1 MAEGRPL
8 RDWNK
13 PSPPGWEAGAFL
25 RLPIEFVTNGW
36 YNRKASAGRKGG
48 RGVNVGT
55 RLAAAVCAAALCAGC
70 AGLPGTE
77 RASVEELLRAPRLEG
92 DYGEIQAAL
101 DGWLGQ
107 SAQLRYPLNGELLS
121 PFLMGDFDGDGVQD
135 AAVLYTATD
144 VPNICLAV
152 LQKDD
157 AGAWQVQDAVE
168 GLTDTVDTVRFAR
181 LQEGG
186 ADQIVV
192 GYTAQ
197 QADSYLA
204 VYAYQDGEID
214 DILAEPYDQ
223 YLVEDITGTGYE
235 DLLVLDTDAQGAS
248 QIKLLTSDREGG
260 FRQAA
265 VMGLSA
271 DRYTGC
277 ASLAAGMGA
286 YGGQYLVL
294 DGWTGVSGA
303 NLASVLLRYNEQT
316 QQMEPARQIGA
327 DALYEASLRNVPD
340 LTSRDLDRD
349 GVVEIPTQPEGAG
362 LINMDQ
368 GRRMDFILWM
378 DYTSAQPRKSFGL
391 LDEELGFY
399 LELPM
404 EWYGILMLTDGP
416 AEDTVEL
423 RSQDGEQLYLTVRVT
438 GLADRTSGW
447 TRLGVVS
454 NRLVQAQFGPDAA
467 LNDPLYRLS
476 RSFYIL

>member
-13 PSPPGWEAGAFL
+13 LPPPGWEAGAFL

-36 YNRKASAGRKGG
+36 YNRKASAGRKGE

>member
-1 MAEGRPL
+1 M
-8 RDWNK
+8 
-13 PSPPGWEAGAFL
+13 
-25 RLPIEFVTNGW
+25 
-36 YNRKASAGRKGG
+36 
-48 RGVNVGT
+48 NVGT

-157 AGAWQVQDAVE
+157 AGAWQVQDVVE

>member
-48 RGVNVGT
+48 
-55 RLAAAVCAAALCAGC
+55 AAVCAAALCAGC

>member
-1 MAEGRPL
+1 M
-8 RDWNK
+8 
-13 PSPPGWEAGAFL
+13 
-25 RLPIEFVTNGW
+25 
-36 YNRKASAGRKGG
+36 
-48 RGVNVGT
+48 NVGT

-152 LQKDD
+152 LQKDG

-316 QQMEPARQIGA
+316 QQMEAARQIGA

-340 LTSRDLDRD
+340 LTRRDLDRD

>member
-1 MAEGRPL
+1 MAEGWPL

-13 PSPPGWEAGAFL
+13 LPPPGWEAGAFL

-399 LELPM
+399 LELPI

>member
-1 MAEGRPL
+1 M
-8 RDWNK
+8 
-13 PSPPGWEAGAFL
+13 S
-25 RLPIEFVTNGW
+25 
-36 YNRKASAGRKGG
+36 
-48 RGVNVGT
+48 
-55 RLAAAVCAAALCAGC
+55 
-70 AGLPGTE
+70 
-77 RASVEELLRAPRLEG
+77 
-92 DYGEIQAAL
+92 
-101 DGWLGQ
+101 
-107 SAQLRYPLNGELLS
+107 
-121 PFLMGDFDGDGVQD
+121 DFDGDGVQD
-135 AAVLYTATD
+135 AAVLYTAAD

-152 LQKDD
+152 LQKDAD
-157 AGAWQVQDAVE
+157 GLWQVQDAVE

-186 ADQIVV
+186 ANQILV

-204 VYAYQDGEID
+204 VYAYQEGKIEA
-214 DILAEPYDQ
+214 ILAEPYDQ
-223 YLVEDITGTGYE
+223 YLIENITGTGYE
-235 DLLVLDTDAQGAS
+235 DLVVMDTDAEGAS
-248 QIKLLTSDREGG
+248 RIKLLTSDREGS

-271 DRYTGC
+271 DRFTGC

-294 DGWTGVSGA
+294 DGWTGVTGS
-303 NLASVLLRYNEQT
+303 NLASVLLRYNEKT
-316 QQMEPARQIGA
+316 QKMEPARQIGA

-404 EWYGILMLTDGP
+404 EWYGNPDADRRPGGGHGGTAQPGRVPAVSDGAGDQHRGPDPRLDPPGGGVQPPGAGPVRAGRPADGP
-416 AEDTVEL
+416 AVPAVPL
-423 RSQDGEQLYLTVRVT
+423 VLYLVRRETDGKSMVVEDEASIREVIALNLRRS
-438 GLADRTSGW
+438 GMEVLEAGSAEVALA
-447 TRLGVVS
+447 L
-454 NRLVQAQFGPDAA
+454 LEQAQDCSAA
-467 LNDPLYRLS
+467 S
-476 RSFYIL
+476 WM

>member
-1 MAEGRPL
+1 ML
-8 RDWNK
+8 
-13 PSPPGWEAGAFL
+13 
-25 RLPIEFVTNGW
+25 
-36 YNRKASAGRKGG
+36 AGRGG

>member
-1 MAEGRPL
+1 M
-8 RDWNK
+8 K
-13 PSPPGWEAGAFL
+13 GW
-25 RLPIEFVTNGW
+25 V
-36 YNRKASAGRKGG
+36 
-48 RGVNVGT
+48 

-70 AGLPGTE
+70 ALPGAE

-101 DGWLGQ
+101 DSWLGQ
-107 SAQLRYPLNGELLS
+107 SAQLRYPLNGDLLS
-121 PFLMGDFDGDGVQD
+121 PFLMSDFDGDGVQD
-135 AAVLYTATD
+135 AAVLYTAAD

-152 LQKDD
+152 LQKDGE
-157 AGAWQVQDAVE
+157 GAWQVQDAVE
-168 GLTDTVDTVRFAR
+168 GLTDTVDAVQFAR

-186 ADQIVV
+186 ANQILV

-204 VYAYQDGEID
+204 VYAYQDGAIE

-223 YLVEDITGTGYE
+223 YLIEDITGTGYE
-235 DLLVLDTDAQGAS
+235 DLLVMDTDAEGAS

-271 DRYTGC
+271 DRFTGC

-294 DGWTGVSGA
+294 DGWTGVSGT
-303 NLASVLLRYNEQT
+303 NLASVLLRYNEKT

-349 GVVEIPTQPEGAG
+349 GVVEIPTQ
-362 LINMDQ
+362 
-368 GRRMDFILWM
+368 FILWM

-404 EWYGILMLTDGP
+404 EWYGTLMLTDGP
-416 AEDTVEL
+416 EEDSVEL

-438 GLADRTSGW
+438 SIADRTSGW

-454 NRLVQAQFGPDAA
+454 SRLVQAQFGPGVQLMDQ
-467 LNDPLYRLS
+467 LYRLS
-476 RSFYIL
+476 RSLYIL

>member
-1 MAEGRPL
+1 M
-8 RDWNK
+8 K
-13 PSPPGWEAGAFL
+13 GW
-25 RLPIEFVTNGW
+25 V
-36 YNRKASAGRKGG
+36 
-48 RGVNVGT
+48 

-70 AGLPGTE
+70 ALPGAE

-101 DGWLGQ
+101 DSWLGQ
-107 SAQLRYPLNGELLS
+107 SAQLRYPLNGDLLS
-121 PFLMGDFDGDGVQD
+121 PFLMSDFDGDGVQD
-135 AAVLYTATD
+135 AAVLYTAAD

-152 LQKDD
+152 LQKDGE
-157 AGAWQVQDAVE
+157 GAWQVQDAVE
-168 GLTDTVDTVRFAR
+168 GLTDTVDAVQFAR

-186 ADQIVV
+186 ANQILV

-204 VYAYQDGEID
+204 VYAYQDGAIE

-223 YLVEDITGTGYE
+223 YLIEDITGTGYE
-235 DLLVLDTDAQGAS
+235 DLLVMDTDAEGAS

-271 DRYTGC
+271 DRFTGC

-294 DGWTGVSGA
+294 DGWTGVSGT
-303 NLASVLLRYNEQT
+303 NLASVLLRYNEKT

-349 GVVEIPTQPEGAG
+349 GATETVLRLVLDSGAHHG
-362 LINMDQ
+362 WEVLRQ
-368 GRRMDFILWM
+368 GEDGTVYGYILTPGEM
-378 DYTSAQPRKSFGL
+378 
-391 LDEELGFY
+391 
-399 LELPM
+399 LELKSDGSYCYSYSTSSGFGRM
-404 EWYGILMLTDGP
+404 FFADTDASGRP
-416 AEDTVEL
+416 QHSRGTAPNGSVDTVTDA
-423 RSQDGEQLYLTVRVT
+423 DGSVHTDWYLDYQAVT
-438 GLADRTSGW
+438 QEEYEAVLAIQQRKE
-447 TRLGVVS
+447 
-454 NRLVQAQFGPDAA
+454 DALWYPFSKDDLEPF
-467 LNDPLYRLS
+467 LNH
-476 RSFYIL
+476 

>member
-1 MAEGRPL
+1 M
-8 RDWNK
+8 K
-13 PSPPGWEAGAFL
+13 GWV
-25 RLPIEFVTNGW
+25 RLT
-36 YNRKASAGRKGG
+36 
-48 RGVNVGT
+48 
-55 RLAAAVCAAALCAGC
+55 AAVCAAALCAGC
-70 AGLPGTE
+70 ALPGAE

-101 DGWLGQ
+101 DSWLGQ
-107 SAQLRYPLNGELLS
+107 SAQLRYPLNGDLLS
-121 PFLMGDFDGDGVQD
+121 PFLMSDFDGDGVQD
-135 AAVLYTATD
+135 AAVLYTAAD

-152 LQKDD
+152 LQKDEE
-157 AGAWQVQDAVE
+157 GAWQVQDAVE
-168 GLTDTVDTVRFAR
+168 GLTDTVDAVQFAR

-186 ADQIVV
+186 ANQILV

-204 VYAYQDGEID
+204 VYAYQDGAIE

-223 YLVEDITGTGYE
+223 YLIEDITGTGYE
-235 DLLVLDTDAQGAS
+235 DLLVMDTDAEGAS

-271 DRYTGC
+271 DRFTGC

-294 DGWTGVSGA
+294 DGWTGVSGT
-303 NLASVLLRYNEQT
+303 NLASVLLRYNEKT

-404 EWYGILMLTDGP
+404 EWYGTLMLTDGP
-416 AEDTVEL
+416 EEDSVEL

-438 GLADRTSGW
+438 SIADRTSGW

-454 NRLVQAQFGPDAA
+454 NRLVQAQFGPGVQLMDQ
-467 LNDPLYRLS
+467 LYRLS
-476 RSFYIL
+476 RSLYIL

>member
-1 MAEGRPL
+1 M
-8 RDWNK
+8 K
-13 PSPPGWEAGAFL
+13 GWV
-25 RLPIEFVTNGW
+25 RLT
-36 YNRKASAGRKGG
+36 
-48 RGVNVGT
+48 
-55 RLAAAVCAAALCAGC
+55 AAVCAAALCAGC
-70 AGLPGTE
+70 ALPGAE

-101 DGWLGQ
+101 DSWLGQ
-107 SAQLRYPLNGELLS
+107 SAQLRYPLNGDLLS
-121 PFLMGDFDGDGVQD
+121 PFLMSDFDGDGVQD
-135 AAVLYTATD
+135 AAVLYTAAD

-152 LQKDD
+152 LQKDGE
-157 AGAWQVQDAVE
+157 GAWQVQDAVE
-168 GLTDTVDTVRFAR
+168 GLTDTVDAVQFAR

-186 ADQIVV
+186 ANQILV

-204 VYAYQDGEID
+204 VYAYQDGAIE

-223 YLVEDITGTGYE
+223 YLIEDITGTGYE
-235 DLLVLDTDAQGAS
+235 DLLVMDTDAEGAS

-271 DRYTGC
+271 DRFTGC

-294 DGWTGVSGA
+294 DGWTGVSGT
-303 NLASVLLRYNEQT
+303 NLASVLLRYNEKT

-404 EWYGILMLTDGP
+404 EWYGTLMLTDGP
-416 AEDTVEL
+416 EEDSVEL

-438 GLADRTSGW
+438 SIADRTSGW

-454 NRLVQAQFGPDAA
+454 NRLVQAQFGPGVQLMDQ
-467 LNDPLYRLS
+467 LYRLS
-476 RSFYIL
+476 RSLYIL

>member
-1 MAEGRPL
+1 M
-8 RDWNK
+8 
-13 PSPPGWEAGAFL
+13 
-25 RLPIEFVTNGW
+25 
-36 YNRKASAGRKGG
+36 
-48 RGVNVGT
+48 
-55 RLAAAVCAAALCAGC
+55 
-70 AGLPGTE
+70 
-77 RASVEELLRAPRLEG
+77 EELLRAPRLEG

>member
-1 MAEGRPL
+1 M
-8 RDWNK
+8 
-13 PSPPGWEAGAFL
+13 
-25 RLPIEFVTNGW
+25 
-36 YNRKASAGRKGG
+36 
-48 RGVNVGT
+48 NVGT

-277 ASLAAGMGA
+277 ASLATGMGA

>member
-1 MAEGRPL
+1 MNIWL
-8 RDWNK
+8 RC
-13 PSPPGWEAGAFL
+13 
-25 RLPIEFVTNGW
+25 
-36 YNRKASAGRKGG
+36 
-48 RGVNVGT
+48 
-55 RLAAAVCAAALCAGC
+55 AAAACAAALCAGC
-70 AGLPGTE
+70 AVMPGAE
-77 RASVEELLRAPRLEG
+77 RAGIEELLRAPRLEG

-121 PFLMGDFDGDGVQD
+121 PFLMSDFDGDGVQD
-135 AAVLYTATD
+135 AAVLYTTAETA
-144 VPNICLAV
+144 NICLAV

-168 GLTDTVDTVRFAR
+168 GLTETVDTVRFAR

-186 ADQIVV
+186 ANQIVV

-197 QADSYLA
+197 QADNYLA
-204 VYAYQDGEID
+204 VYAYENGRIE
-214 DILAEPYDQ
+214 DILAEPCDQ
-223 YLVEDITGTGYE
+223 YIIEDITGTGYE
-235 DLLVLDTDAQGAS
+235 DLVVMDTGPDGAAQ
-248 QIKLLTSDREGG
+248 IELLISDREGG

-271 DRYTGC
+271 DRFAGC

-286 YGGQYLVL
+286 HGGQYLVL

-303 NLASVLLRYNEQT
+303 NLASVLLRYNEKT

-327 DALYEASLRNVPD
+327 DELYAASLRYVPS

-349 GVVEIPTQPEGAG
+349 GVVEIPTQPEEAG
-362 LINMDQ
+362 LINMGQ

-378 DYTSAQPRKSFGL
+378 DYTSAQPRKSFGI

-404 EWYGILMLTDGP
+404 EWYGALMMTNG
-416 AEDTVEL
+416 AGENEVEL
-423 RSQDGEQLYLTVRVT
+423 RSQDGRQHYLTVRVT
-438 GLADRTSGW
+438 GIADRTRGW
-447 TRLGVVS
+447 TRLGVVAG
-454 NRLVQAQFGPDAA
+454 RLVQAQFGPDAA
-467 LNDPLYRLS
+467 VADPLYRLS

>member
-1 MAEGRPL
+1 MCP
-8 RDWNK
+8 
-13 PSPPGWEAGAFL
+13 
-25 RLPIEFVTNGW
+25 T
-36 YNRKASAGRKGG
+36 
-48 RGVNVGT
+48 
-55 RLAAAVCAAALCAGC
+55 
-70 AGLPGTE
+70 
-77 RASVEELLRAPRLEG
+77 
-92 DYGEIQAAL
+92 
-101 DGWLGQ
+101 
-107 SAQLRYPLNGELLS
+107 
-121 PFLMGDFDGDGVQD
+121 
-135 AAVLYTATD
+135 
-144 VPNICLAV
+144 
-152 LQKDD
+152 QKDGE
-157 AGAWQVQDAVE
+157 GAWQVQDAVE
-168 GLTDTVDTVRFAR
+168 GLTDTVDAVQFAR

-186 ADQIVV
+186 ANQILV

-204 VYAYQDGEID
+204 VYAYQDGAIE

-223 YLVEDITGTGYE
+223 YLIEDITGTGYE
-235 DLLVLDTDAQGAS
+235 DLLVMDTDAEGAS

-271 DRYTGC
+271 DRFTGC

-294 DGWTGVSGA
+294 DGWTGVSGT
-303 NLASVLLRYNEQT
+303 NLASVLLRYNEKT

-404 EWYGILMLTDGP
+404 EWYGTLMLTDGP
-416 AEDTVEL
+416 EEDSVEL

-438 GLADRTSGW
+438 SIADRTSGW

-454 NRLVQAQFGPDAA
+454 NRLVQAQFGPGVQLMDQ
-467 LNDPLYRLS
+467 LYRLS
-476 RSFYIL
+476 RSLYIL

>member
-1 MAEGRPL
+1 MAEGWPL

-13 PSPPGWEAGAFL
+13 LPPPGWEAGAFL

-48 RGVNVGT
+48 CGVNVGT

-399 LELPM
+399 LELPI

>member
-1 MAEGRPL
+1 M
-8 RDWNK
+8 
-13 PSPPGWEAGAFL
+13 
-25 RLPIEFVTNGW
+25 
-36 YNRKASAGRKGG
+36 
-48 RGVNVGT
+48 
-55 RLAAAVCAAALCAGC
+55 CAAALCAGC
-70 AGLPGTE
+70 ALPGAE

-101 DGWLGQ
+101 DSWLGQ
-107 SAQLRYPLNGELLS
+107 SAQLRYPLNGDLLS
-121 PFLMGDFDGDGVQD
+121 PFLMSDFDGDGVQD
-135 AAVLYTATD
+135 AAVLYTAAD

-152 LQKDD
+152 LQKDEE
-157 AGAWQVQDAVE
+157 GAWQVQDAVE
-168 GLTDTVDTVRFAR
+168 GLTDTVDAVQFAR

-186 ADQIVV
+186 ANQILV

-204 VYAYQDGEID
+204 VYAYQDGAIE

-223 YLVEDITGTGYE
+223 YLIEDITGTGYE
-235 DLLVLDTDAQGAS
+235 DLLVMDTDAEGAS

-271 DRYTGC
+271 DRFTGC

-294 DGWTGVSGA
+294 DGWTGVSGT
-303 NLASVLLRYNEQT
+303 NLASALLRYNEKT

-404 EWYGILMLTDGP
+404 EWYGTLMLTDGP
-416 AEDTVEL
+416 EEDSVEL

-438 GLADRTSGW
+438 SIADRTSGW

-454 NRLVQAQFGPDAA
+454 NRLVQAQFGPGVQLMDQ
-467 LNDPLYRLS
+467 LYRLS
-476 RSFYIL
+476 RSLYIL

>member
-1 MAEGRPL
+1 MKFSFDRY
-8 RDWNK
+8 
-13 PSPPGWEAGAFL
+13 S
-25 RLPIEFVTNGW
+25 
-36 YNRKASAGRKGG
+36 
-48 RGVNVGT
+48 
-55 RLAAAVCAAALCAGC
+55 
-70 AGLPGTE
+70 
-77 RASVEELLRAPRLEG
+77 LEG
-92 DYGEIQAAL
+92 DFRTWAPPKWNLTSEADGIGLLTVEMTAKQPPAPEPFTLEFTFPRCGAVGRWIPAADRATKYL
-101 DGWLGQ
+101 APDWDGSFETDL
-107 SAQLRYPLNGELLS
+107 SLLQ
-121 PFLMGDFDGDGVQD
+121 PTVCFFDGDGVQD

-404 EWYGILMLTDGP
+404 EWYGTLMLTDGP

>member
-1 MAEGRPL
+1 MTRP
-8 RDWNK
+8 
-13 PSPPGWEAGAFL
+13 PPPGWEAGAFL

-399 LELPM
+399 LELPI

>member
-1 MAEGRPL
+1 MGTGL
-8 RDWNK
+8 V
-13 PSPPGWEAGAFL
+13 FL
-25 RLPIEFVTNGW
+25 KATVEIVTIQW
-36 YNRKASAGRKGG
+36 YNSQSTFLCAKESAEAKGG
-48 RGVNVGT
+48 GGLRGWS
-55 RLAAAVCAAALCAGC
+55 RLAAAVCAAALLAGC
-70 AGLPGTE
+70 ALPGQE

-101 DGWLGQ
+101 DSWLGQ
-107 SAQLRYPLNGELLS
+107 SAQLKYPLNGELLS
-121 PFLMGDFDGDGVQD
+121 PFLMSDFDGDGVQD
-135 AAVLYTATD
+135 ATVLYTAADTT
-144 VPNICLAV
+144 NICLAV
-152 LQKDD
+152 LQKNK

-168 GLTDTVDTVRFAR
+168 GLTETVDTVRFAR

-186 ADQIVV
+186 ADQIIV

-197 QADSYLA
+197 QEDNYLA
-204 VYAYQDGEID
+204 VYAYQDGSIEAV
-214 DILAEPYDQ
+214 LAEPYDQ
-223 YLVEDITGTGYE
+223 YIVEDITGTGYE
-235 DLLVLDTDAQGAS
+235 DLILMGSDEQGVS
-248 QIKLLTSDREGG
+248 QIKLVISDREGG

-271 DRYTGC
+271 DKFSGC

-294 DGWTGVSGA
+294 DGWTGVSGP

-316 QQMEPARQIGA
+316 QQMEPARQISA
-327 DALYEASLRNVPD
+327 DALYDASLRNVPD
-340 LTSRDLDRD
+340 LTSRDLDQD

-362 LINMDQ
+362 FINMSQ

-378 DYTSAQPRKSFGL
+378 DYTSAQPRKSFGI

-404 EWYGILMLTDGP
+404 EWYGSLMLTDG
-416 AEDTVEL
+416 AGENQMEL
-423 RSQDGEQLYLTVRVT
+423 RSQDRQQLYLTMRIT
-438 GLADRTSGW
+438 DISDRSPDW

-454 NRLVQAQFGPDAA
+454 NRLVQARFGPDASVT
-467 LNDPLYRLS
+467 DQLYRLS

>member
-1 MAEGRPL
+1 M
-8 RDWNK
+8 
-13 PSPPGWEAGAFL
+13 
-25 RLPIEFVTNGW
+25 
-36 YNRKASAGRKGG
+36 
-48 RGVNVGT
+48 NVGT

-303 NLASVLLRYNEQT
+303 NLASVLLRYNEKT

-399 LELPM
+399 LELPI